1 MERVLIVDDD
11 PDIVRLVS
19 YNLTQAA
26 FDVVT
31 AGTGRK
37 ALEIVQKHPPD
48 LIILDLMLP
57 DVDGMEVCRALR
69 QHEASR
75 RIPIIMLTARSEEI
89 DRVIGFELGADDYVM
104 KPFSPRELVLRVKS
118 IFRRTKEERTEML
131 RAGRILVYPD
141 RRQCFVGRDVIPLTA
156 KEFDLLYELMRARGN
171 VLTRDVLMDRVWG
184 YHGEATSRTLDTHV
198 RRLREKL
205 GEGGTYVETVRGVGY
220 RIASPGGEPS
230 GMTPLAI
237 DK

>member
-19 YNLTQAA
+19 YNLSQAG
-26 FDVVT
+26 FETVT
-31 AGTGRK
+31 ANTGRL
-37 ALEIVQKHPPD
+37 ALESIQDRPPD

-57 DVDGMEVCRALR
+57 DVDGIEVCRSLR
-69 QHEASR
+69 SHETSAQ
-75 RIPIIMLTARSEEI
+75 IPIIMLTARSEEI

-118 IFRRTKEERTEML
+118 ILRRTRTERTGMV
-131 RAGRILVYPD
+131 RAGRIQLFPD
-141 RRQCFVGRDVIPLTA
+141 RRQCFAGNESIPLTL
-156 KEFDLLYELMRARGN
+156 KEFDLLFELMRAHGN

-184 YHGEATSRTLDTHV
+184 YHGDATSRTLDTHV

-205 GEGGTYVETVRGVGY
+205 GQDGIHVETVRGVGY
-220 RIASPGGEPS
+220 RIALPVENE
-230 GMTPLAI
+230 
-237 DK
+237 